1 MSRARTFLAP
11 RASGRAAD
19 EEPGTRNEEHLPD
32 APRPPHTWHP
42 EAMTM
47 SMHTESPTAE
57 TLERKPREDE
67 IDFYG
72 LTHRGKVRKNNNDHF
87 LLASLHKRMEVR
99 LTSLP
104 GLEHE
109 SQFSDQ
115 RLAFI
120 GMVADGVG
128 GTEGGEE
135 ASRIALA
142 NVTEF
147 LANSL
152 QAYYSSPDAREEAFR
167 DTLQKAATESHNT
180 VLQRAAERT
189 DSRKRATTLTI
200 WMGVWPYAYVLQVG
214 DSRYYIYRDGVLTQ
228 VTRDQTYAEDLV
240 DAGALSR
247 DQAKDSPL
255 KNVLSSAIG
264 GHETFPVVTRLTS
277 HWKNVHLMCSDGLT
291 KHVTDEQIKAR
302 LEAMTSAKETAE
314 LLLQDALDGG
324 GTDNIT
330 IIVGRA
336 IKKD

>member
-1 MSRARTFLAP
+1 
-11 RASGRAAD
+11 
-19 EEPGTRNEEHLPD
+19 
-32 APRPPHTWHP
+32 
-42 EAMTM
+42 M
-47 SMHTESPTAE
+47 SMHTEPPTAD
-57 TLERKPREDE
+57 TLKRKPREDE
-67 IDFYG
+67 IDFFG
-72 LTHRGKVRKNNNDHF
+72 LTHRGRVRKNNNDHF

-104 GLEHE
+104 GLEQ
-109 SQFSDQ
+109 SLVSDQ

-135 ASRIALA
+135 ASRTALA

-147 LANSL
+147 LATSL

-167 DTLQKAATESHNT
+167 GTLQKAATESHNT
-180 VLQRAAERT
+180 VLKRAQELSDA
-189 DSRKRATTLTI
+189 RKRATTLTL

-214 DSRYYIYRDGVLTQ
+214 DSRYYIYRDDVLTQ

-240 DAGALSR
+240 DAGAISR

-264 GHETFPVVTRLTS
+264 GKENLPVVTRLTS
-277 HWKNVHLMCSDGLT
+277 HWDNIHLMCSDGLT
-291 KHVTDEQIKAR
+291 KHVSDDRIKSRLRSMVSAR
-302 LEAMTSAKETAE
+302 ETAE
-314 LLLQDALDGG
+314 LLLQDALDDG

>member
-1 MSRARTFLAP
+1 
-11 RASGRAAD
+11 
-19 EEPGTRNEEHLPD
+19 
-32 APRPPHTWHP
+32 
-42 EAMTM
+42 M
-47 SMHTESPTAE
+47 SMHTEPPTAD
-57 TLERKPREDE
+57 TLKRKPREDE
-67 IDFYG
+67 IDFFG

-104 GLEHE
+104 GLEQ
-109 SQFSDQ
+109 SLVSDQ

-135 ASRIALA
+135 ASRTALA

-147 LANSL
+147 LATSL
-152 QAYYSSPDAREEAFR
+152 QAYYSSTDAREEAFR
-167 DTLQKAATESHNT
+167 GTLQKAATESHNT
-180 VLQRAAERT
+180 VLKRAQERS
-189 DSRKRATTLTI
+189 DARKRATTLTL

-214 DSRYYIYRDGVLTQ
+214 DSRYYIYRDDVLTQ

-240 DAGALSR
+240 DAGAISR

-264 GHETFPVVTRLTS
+264 GKENLPVVTRLTS
-277 HWKNVHLMCSDGLT
+277 HWDNIHLMCSDGLT
-291 KHVTDEQIKAR
+291 KHVSDDRIKSRLKTMVSAR
-302 LEAMTSAKETAE
+302 ETAE
-314 LLLQDALDGG
+314 LLLQDALDDG

>member
-1 MSRARTFLAP
+1 
-11 RASGRAAD
+11 
-19 EEPGTRNEEHLPD
+19 
-32 APRPPHTWHP
+32 
-42 EAMTM
+42 M
-47 SMHTESPTAE
+47 SMHTEPPSAD
-57 TLERKPREDE
+57 TLKRKPREDE
-67 IDFYG
+67 IDFFG
-72 LTHRGKVRKNNNDHF
+72 LTHRGRVRKNNNDHF

-104 GLEHE
+104 GLEQ
-109 SQFSDQ
+109 SLVSDQ

-135 ASRIALA
+135 ASR
-142 NVTEF
+142 T
-147 LANSL
+147 
-152 QAYYSSPDAREEAFR
+152 YSSPDAREEAFR
-167 DTLQKAATESHNT
+167 GTLQKAATESHNT
-180 VLQRAAERT
+180 VLKRAQETSDA
-189 DSRKRATTLTI
+189 RKRATTLTL

-214 DSRYYIYRDGVLTQ
+214 DSRYYIYRDDVLTQ

-240 DAGALSR
+240 DAGAISR

-264 GHETFPVVTRLTS
+264 GKENLPVVTRLTS
-277 HWKNVHLMCSDGLT
+277 HWDNIHLMCSDGLT
-291 KHVTDEQIKAR
+291 KHVSDDRIKSRLKTMVSAR
-302 LEAMTSAKETAE
+302 ETAE
-314 LLLQDALDGG
+314 LLLQDALDDG

>member
-1 MSRARTFLAP
+1 
-11 RASGRAAD
+11 
-19 EEPGTRNEEHLPD
+19 
-32 APRPPHTWHP
+32 
-42 EAMTM
+42 M
-47 SMHTESPTAE
+47 SMHTEPPSAD
-57 TLERKPREDE
+57 TLKRKPREDE
-67 IDFYG
+67 IDFFG
-72 LTHRGKVRKNNNDHF
+72 LTHRGRVRKNNNDHF

-104 GLEHE
+104 GLEQ
-109 SQFSDQ
+109 SLVSDQ

-135 ASRIALA
+135 ASRTALA

-147 LANSL
+147 LATSL

-167 DTLQKAATESHNT
+167 GTLQKAATESHNT
-180 VLQRAAERT
+180 VLKRAQETSDA
-189 DSRKRATTLTI
+189 RKRATTLTL

-214 DSRYYIYRDGVLTQ
+214 DSRYYIYRDDVLTQ

-240 DAGALSR
+240 DAGAISR

-264 GHETFPVVTRLTS
+264 GKENLPVVTRLTS
-277 HWKNVHLMCSDGLT
+277 HWDNIDLMCSDGLT
-291 KHVTDEQIKAR
+291 KHVSDDRIKSRLKTMVSAR
-302 LEAMTSAKETAE
+302 ETAE
-314 LLLQDALDGG
+314 LLLQDALDDG